1 MSLLFMKVK
10 LFNHKPYKYSNN
22 LLDKE
27 YKNNRKKIQRK
38 NDEFNVL
45 ILFD

>member
-1 MSLLFMKVK
+1 
-10 LFNHKPYKYSNN
+10 
-22 LLDKE
+22 LDKE

-45 ILFD
+45 ILFDQINHV